1 MQTESDQCQ
10 WISAF
15 SQMNSQCII
24 SIWAVKERERHITC
38 GTRDF
43 PLAYFFC
50 IKTKKSTNHKML
62 MKGHSSFPRENCEW
76 MVVFWMIFCFTN
88 FGSVCYLHRS
98 IFGKLSFNFYCI
110 SNGRSIQE
118 ESIKWCCASARP
130 SVYVYVYECAAVE
143 RSKRW

>member
-1 MQTESDQCQ
+1 MSGTESIMQTESDQCQ

-24 SIWAVKERERHITC
+24 SVWTVKERETHNLWHSGISLC
-38 GTRDF
+38 I
-43 PLAYFFC
+43 FFC
-50 IKTKKSTNHKML
+50 TETTKSTNHKML

-76 MVVFWMIFCFTN
+76 MFVFLMIFCFTN

-98 IFGKLSFNFYCI
+98 VFGKLSFNLYCI

-118 ESIKWCCASARP
+118 ESIKWCCASACLCT
-130 SVYVYVYECAAVE
+130 YT
-143 RSKRW
+143 